1 MRCHKNRRIILLYAD
16 FRVSLQHQTITFM
29 IYKYDFLIIGAGVAG
44 MSYALKVAR
53 AKKGKV
59 CMICKPFF

>member
-1 MRCHKNRRIILLYAD
+1 
-16 FRVSLQHQTITFM
+16 M

-44 MSYALKVAR
+44 MSYALKIAR

-59 CMICKPFF
+59 YYLQDYVG